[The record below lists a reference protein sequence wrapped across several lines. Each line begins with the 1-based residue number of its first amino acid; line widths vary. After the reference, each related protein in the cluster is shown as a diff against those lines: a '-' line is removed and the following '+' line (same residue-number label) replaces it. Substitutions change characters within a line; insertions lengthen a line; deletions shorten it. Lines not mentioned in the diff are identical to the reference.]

1 MLSRVH
7 LPSKSKISRPSEIT
21 IKNIIRNTD
30 SAYINVIDRYHISPP
45 KDFRYVSKWAFLTL
59 RFLDT
64 WVAAMMVRPERELES
79 GSCLLSECT
88 LGIGVG
94 IESKKK
100 PTFKNRYTTEWDY
113 EKQVLIW
120 LLQKRYKFVLK
131 KNLVLLCYTKLAAH
145 LLFVNVWLLR
155 PKPKCKRCSDHQ
167 TAWRGESL

>member
-1 MLSRVH
+1 MSICF
-7 LPSKSKISRPSEIT
+7 PKSKISRPSEIT
-21 IKNIIRNTD
+21 IMNIIRNTD

-64 WVAAMMVRPERELES
+64 WVAMMVRPERKLES

-88 LGIGVG
+88 LGVGVG

-100 PTFKNRYTTEWDY
+100 PTFNNRYTTEWDY

-120 LLQKRYKFVLK
+120 PLQKWYKCVFFK
-131 KNLVLLCYTKLAAH
+131 SCSALLHKTSCSFAFCKCMIIETQTK
-145 LLFVNVWLLR
+145 V
-155 PKPKCKRCSDHQ
+155 
-167 TAWRGESL
+167 